1 MVANKIRFEQHFQ
14 QCSFHNPMLG
24 GELDIQELEIRKD
37 PLSGRQSVYNTGL
50 KDKVKI
56 LFPPPDP
63 ALIERLARETEPGC
77 FLCQDRWKQTTP
89 TYPNELVPGGRMELG
104 EAVLFPNLFPLSQVH
119 AVIRV
124 GLQHY
129 LPLEA
134 FSRQPIEQ
142 AFHVFRDF
150 VGHLVDADPGLQFV
164 TLNGNYLA
172 PGGASIMHPHFQVL
186 GSDVPFSHLE
196 ELLTLSTRYYEEH
209 GTCYWTDLA
218 EMEELVS
225 LRTIART
232 GAVTWIASYAPRGSN
247 EILGILPE
255 GRNLLELAEQDLS
268 DLAEGFTA
276 VLRGYGTMGFSSFN
290 FTLYSGPLSSRDDSF
305 RCFLRIISRQNLHE
319 NYRADDYFLQKLL
332 GTEIILTP
340 PESLAVTLRG
350 YFGG

>member
-1 MVANKIRFEQHFQ
+1 MVAKKIRFEQHFQ

-150 VGHLVDADPGLQFV
+150 VGHLVGADPGIQFV

-196 ELLTLSTRYYEEH
+196 ELLTLSARYYEEH

-218 EMEELVS
+218 EMEEAVS
-225 LRTIART
+225 LRAIART

-255 GRNLLELAEQDLS
+255 GRNLLELGEQDLS
-268 DLAEGFTA
+268 ELAEGFTA

-340 PESLAVTLRG
+340 PESLALTLRG
-350 YFGG
+350 YFEG